1 MDYQVTQIAEVE
13 HSESEYALVRFSGKQ
28 PMTGVPGQF
37 VMVRGDWGTDPIL
50 PRAFSLVEVGETAAI
65 LVRAVGKGTHKL
77 KNMHSGDTLG
87 VLGPA
92 GNGFSVPAAG
102 SRPVLVAG
110 GVGVAPLIF
119 LAEQLAA
126 EGARPIF
133 VYGARSVQDLPLL
146 ARTQCVGDFYA
157 TTEDGSFGEK
167 GMATE
172 PLKRIL
178 ETGENIQLFSCGPEP
193 MLKAVALLAGS
204 AGVPCEIALES
215 PMACGMGTCKGCAVP
230 GADGEYRYV
239 CCDGPVF
246 NSAEIYGGAK

>member
-1 MDYQVTQIAEVE
+1 
-13 HSESEYALVRFSGKQ
+13 
-28 PMTGVPGQF
+28 
-37 VMVRGDWGTDPIL
+37 
-50 PRAFSLVEVGETAAI
+50 
-65 LVRAVGKGTHKL
+65 
-77 KNMHSGDTLG
+77 
-87 VLGPA
+87 
-92 GNGFSVPAAG
+92 
-102 SRPVLVAG
+102 VAG